1 MKPAEDMRRNQGL
14 DGAQRHPFP
23 PGYLCCCLSRVQLH
37 SFTSHLL
44 GTQRFSP
51 STLEN
56 ASHPGVVPAFL
67 AYVTSHLAHL
77 PVIFPS
83 PILGSS
89 L

>member
-1 MKPAEDMRRNQGL
+1 MKPVEDVHRNQGL

-23 PGYLCCCLSRVQLH
+23 PGYLCCRLSRVHLH

-44 GTQRFSP
+44 GTQRLSP
-51 STLEN
+51 RTPEN
-56 ASHPGVVPAFL
+56 ASHHGVVPAFP
-67 AYVTSHLAHL
+67 AYVASLLAHL
-77 PVIFPS
+77 PVIFPG